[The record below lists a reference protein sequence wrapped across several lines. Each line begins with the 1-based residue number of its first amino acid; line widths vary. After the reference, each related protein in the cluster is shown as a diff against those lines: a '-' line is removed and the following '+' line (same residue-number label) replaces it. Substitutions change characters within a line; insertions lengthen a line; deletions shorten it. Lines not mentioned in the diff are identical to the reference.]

1 MGPKRIFSNAIY
13 FLPVPASGLR
23 DLKVYIPDT
32 VLRGHNIQFNCTFTL
47 EDEKLFAIKWYRGNY
62 EIFRYMPSSPAV
74 PKKTF
79 PLDGYNVSVSLNC
92 FLNDYKG
99 AKRWKPFCDNM
110 SQLRFFQLKLFWTQS
125 CKYANLQWSVADQKK
140 YFLGFI
146 TPENVRKPLFK
157 EALTPPLQPIPWQ
170 RQQTEGRF
178 MCKSFFSGL
187 FRSSISIFSN
197 FSNFADGALDRL
209 CSVHVRRQIH

>member
-92 FLNDYKG
+92 FLKDYKRCEKMK
-99 AKRWKPFCDNM
+99 AI
-110 SQLRFFQLKLFWTQS
+110 LRQHVAAQVFPTKTFLDTKLQICQFAVERSRPEKVLLRIYYTRECKETTIQRSVDATTAAHTLATPANGRKIYVQKLFFWTFS
-125 CKYANLQWSVADQKK
+125 
-140 YFLGFI
+140 
-146 TPENVRKPLFK
+146 
-157 EALTPPLQPIPWQ
+157 
-170 RQQTEGRF
+170 QQY
-178 MCKSFFSGL
+178 
-187 FRSSISIFSN
+187 
-197 FSNFADGALDRL
+197 
-209 CSVHVRRQIH
+209 